1 MNELENTVTS
11 NGTYENV
18 PISLTSN
25 TSVVKIL
32 DGLTLTIETDK
43 AYWKDGYLNY
53 TITLK
58 NETDNP
64 YTALVLSDTL
74 DTSLI
79 ELVDGTLM
87 IDGAYAQSSEYTY
100 TSPTLTINLDEVE
113 AQGEKIVKFSVK
125 KKEMTSLS

>member
-11 NGTYENV
+11 SGTYDSV

-32 DGLTLTIETDK
+32 DGLTLTIAADK
-43 AYWKDGYLNY
+43 TYWKDGNLTY
-53 TITLK
+53 TVTLK

-64 YTALVLSDTL
+64 YEAAVLSDVL

-79 ELVDGTLM
+79 ELVESTIT
-87 IDGAYAQSSEYTY
+87 IDGVAATSSEYTY
-100 TSPTLTINLDEVE
+100 TAPNLSITLDEVA
-113 AQGEKIVKFSVK
+113 AQGEKVVKYSIK
-125 KKEMTSLS
+125 KKETISSS

>member
-11 NGTYENV
+11 SGTYDSV

-32 DGLTLTIETDK
+32 DGLTLTIAADK
-43 AYWKDGYLNY
+43 TYWKDGNLTY
-53 TITLK
+53 TVTLK

-64 YTALVLSDTL
+64 YEAAVLSDAF

-79 ELVDGTLM
+79 ELVESTIT
-87 IDGAYAQSSEYTY
+87 IDGVAATSGEYTY
-100 TSPTLTINLDEVE
+100 TAPNLSITLDQVA
-113 AQGEKIVKFSVK
+113 AQGEKVVKYSVK
-125 KKEMTSLS
+125 KKETISSS

>member
-32 DGLTLTIETDK
+32 DGLTLTIEADK
-43 AYWKDGYLNY
+43 AYWKDGYLTY

-100 TSPTLTINLDEVE
+100 TSKTLTINLDEVE

-125 KKEMTSLS
+125 KKK